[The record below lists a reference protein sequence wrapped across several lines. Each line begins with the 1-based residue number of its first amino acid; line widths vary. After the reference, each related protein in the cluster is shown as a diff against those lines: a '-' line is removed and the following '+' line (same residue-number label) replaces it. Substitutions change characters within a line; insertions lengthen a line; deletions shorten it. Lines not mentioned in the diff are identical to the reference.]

1 MAFKKVLRWHPQPL
15 VDLGTPSKAASEG
28 PIRAILKRAIA
39 RVKAWFG
46 PAGASSRAK
55 KRCVSVALSR
65 IVGVGAPC
73 VPIHAVARW
82 REASGARG
90 IVRSDLVQNP
100 VHLGLA

>member
-1 MAFKKVLRWHPQPL
+1 
-15 VDLGTPSKAASEG
+15 
-28 PIRAILKRAIA
+28 
-39 RVKAWFG
+39 
-46 PAGASSRAK
+46 
-55 KRCVSVALSR
+55 LSR